1 MRWAKSTAAASILVT
16 LFAGIISNQATAAPP
31 AVAKAV
37 PDNGDIGVD
46 PNLKEIRITFDQ
58 PMGEG
63 FNTIRTRYQ
72 RRRLC
77 VSQVCARIVL
87 TLTKDS
93 LRPLFSSSLYR

>member
-31 AVAKAV
+31 TVAKAV

-63 FNTIRTRYQ
+63 MSVVGGGETFPKMLGKPTW
-72 RRRLC
+72 
-77 VSQVCARIVL
+77 SGAR
-87 TLTKDS
+87 TLTMRVK
-93 LRPLFSSSLYR
+93 L